1 MDAREVGCV
10 LARQADPDTNLVTLT
25 AADSSDPPSL
35 LANWACSLRRAGR
48 MKGVVW
54 SLDLLL
60 HRSLHGASAGASAG
74 AGAGAGVASGG
85 NGNSGGVGVGNGG
98 VGGGGGGVGGGG
110 GGTVASVHTANLTRA
125 SLLGATTATRSTT
138 TNKQKM
144 RRGGG
149 AAAAKEAARPL
160 VVLHALRLGFS
171 VLWLDLDVGLHSDP
185 RPWLAGPAPG
195 ADVTAAAA
203 FPLPQLDLGVL
214 YLRHGAATLALA
226 ADWAAAA
233 AAAATA
239 AATAAAPAA
248 ATEQIPWWRPEAAMN
263 GSLLIAG
270 CEARQGSAR
279 SLLLQTDEERR
290 AQLGWRYEL
299 TRAVAAL
306 EVWYASGA
314 VRLPRIPPHTQQLV
328 CGGGGRNRGDGGG
341 GGGGGGGDGGG
352 GGGSGGGGAG
362 LPVRLRV
369 LPPRVFASARAR
381 QHPYEGE
388 EVAYHAVFTQRSP
401 SSSSPPPSPSSS
413 AAAALAK
420 LSLAA
425 KLGAPA
431 TVGAN
436 QSATAARHLL
446 RQRGLWCATPTATH
460 RLLGGSAAGRKMLQ
474 PRGWLAKELSQVQEA
489 LHSAMTAAE
498 GRVTPL
504 TPSTV

>member
-203 FPLPQLDLGVL
+203 FPLPQLVDISSNT
-214 YLRHGAATLALA
+214 AAQAAPFILSLAVVA
-226 ADWAAAA
+226 PSTD
-233 AAAATA
+233 AAATGA
-239 AATAAAPAA
+239 LYLS
-248 ATEQIPWWRPEAAMN
+248 R
-263 GSLLIAG
+263 SS
-270 CEARQGSAR
+270 SA
-279 SLLLQTDEERR
+279 
-290 AQLGWRYEL
+290 
-299 TRAVAAL
+299 
-306 EVWYASGA
+306 
-314 VRLPRIPPHTQQLV
+314 
-328 CGGGGRNRGDGGG
+328 
-341 GGGGGGGDGGG
+341 
-352 GGGSGGGGAG
+352 
-362 LPVRLRV
+362 
-369 LPPRVFASARAR
+369 
-381 QHPYEGE
+381 
-388 EVAYHAVFTQRSP
+388 
-401 SSSSPPPSPSSS
+401 SSSSSSS
-413 AAAALAK
+413 AAAAPQPPIWFGEVPSGPFVA
-420 LSLAA
+420 SNTTARDGNLAA
-425 KLGAPA
+425 ELRATPLSWAGHADRLHLTFCPACSEGHYHLEVGLRGVGGVDVSTVARGASVASSRYERSYLTRFVWSASNRNAAPGGRMGFTIYEADSRRA
-431 TVGAN
+431 TLRGHL
-436 QSATAARHLL
+436 HLL
-446 RQRGLWCATPTATH
+446 PPSAWQAPPPPLPPPTTTTD
-460 RLLGGSAAGRKMLQ
+460 AAVAHTASVHAGC
-474 PRGWLAKELSQVQEA
+474 SQW
-489 LHSAMTAAE
+489 
-498 GRVTPL
+498 
-504 TPSTV
+504 